1 MYDVAII
8 GAGVI
13 GTSIFREL
21 TKYNLKVVI
30 LEKEKDVS
38 MGTSKANSAIVH
50 AGYDPKQGTL
60 MAKYNVKGNE
70 MFEDMCKELSVPF
83 KRNGSLI
90 IGFDDEDIKTIKYL
104 YENGNRNGVKGLRIL
119 NRNEV
124 LEMEPNLSEEVK
136 GALFAPTGGIVGPFE
151 FTIALAENGVQNG
164 GEIKLNKEVIK
175 IEKDTI
181 FKIASKDGEVIE
193 SRFLINAAGIY
204 ADKIH
209 NMICEETFKITPRSG
224 EYFVLDKSQG
234 TIVNHTIFQCPSKM
248 GKGVLVTPT
257 VHGNLLVGPDA
268 IDIEDKEDLGTT
280 GEGLNAVK
288 EASFKT
294 TKKINFKD
302 SIRNFAGLR
311 AQPSTGDFIVEENNK
326 VKGFIDVAGMKSPGL
341 SSAPA
346 IALDVVEI
354 LKNAGCKL
362 EKNPNFNGRRE
373 QIHFMELSSNE
384 KAELIKKN
392 PQYGRIIC
400 RCESI
405 TEGEIV
411 DAIHRSFGVLSI
423 DGIKRRCRPGMG
435 RCQGGFCGPRV
446 QEIIAREYNISI
458 DDVVLDKSG
467 SYILFGKTK

>member
-13 GTSIFREL
+13 GNSIFREL
-21 TKYNLKVVI
+21 TKYNLKVVV

-38 MGTSKANSAIVH
+38 MGSSKANSAIVH
-50 AGYDPKQGTL
+50 AGYDPKEGSL

-70 MFEDMCKELSVPF
+70 MFEDICKELSVPF

-90 IGFDDEDIKTIKYL
+90 IAVNDEDMKTVKAL
-104 YENGNRNGVKGLRIL
+104 YKNGTKIGVKNLRIL
-119 NRNEV
+119 TKEEV
-124 LEMEPNLSEEVK
+124 LEKEPNISEEIV
-136 GALFAPTGGIVGPFE
+136 GALYAPTGGIVGPFE
-151 FTIALAENGVQNG
+151 YTIALAENGVANG
-164 GEIKLNKEVIK
+164 GEIKLEKEVIS
-175 IEKDTI
+175 IEKNDI
-181 FKIASKDGEVIE
+181 FKIITKDGESIE
-193 SRFLINAAGIY
+193 SKFVINAAGLY

-209 NMICEETFKITPRSG
+209 NLICKESFKIIPRSG
-224 EYFVLDKSQG
+224 EYFVMDKSQG
-234 TIVNHTIFQCPSKM
+234 SVVSHTIFQCPSKL

-268 IDIEDKEDLGTT
+268 RDIDDKEDLGTV
-280 GEGLNAVK
+280 GDGLNAVR
-288 EASFKT
+288 ESSMLT
-294 TKKINFKD
+294 TKKINFREG
-302 SIRNFAGLR
+302 IRNFSGLR
-311 AQPSTGDFIVEENNK
+311 ANPDTGDFIVEENDE

-346 IALDVVEI
+346 IALGVVDI
-354 LKNAGCKL
+354 LDKSGCKL
-362 EKNPNFNGRRE
+362 DKKSNFKAKRE
-373 QIHFMELSSNE
+373 QIHFMELSAKE

-392 PQYGRIIC
+392 PQYGKMVC

-411 DAIHRSFGVLSI
+411 DAIKRSFGVLSI

-446 QEIIAREYNISI
+446 QEIIAREFNVPLE
-458 DDVVLDKSG
+458 DVVQEKSG
-467 SYILFGKTK
+467 SYILLGKTK